1 MLLCFLQNAPKLE
14 NLVVKKL
21 FKRNS
26 KRKEVGNSR
35 WIEPQITPTCISTN
49 LKIFEFKGV
58 QNIKVELDFIRY
70 IIKSSKMLEKVKI
83 FTPKSKGTSEKKSIV
98 ETKLLKWSKKS
109 SVLAWEINSV

>member
-1 MLLCFLQNAPKLE
+1 MQ
-14 NLVVKKL
+14 KL

-109 SVLAWEINSV
+109 SVLAWV